1 MTSDS
6 NQVKLTF
13 IGSYNLLN
21 SREFLSA
28 YVHSAFWHIRPISP
42 EARLDK
48 LFSRCQADPDRVLGT
63 ALGIYRCESAL
74 NSPPLCI
81 GYW

>member
-48 LFSRCQADPDRVLGT
+48 HFQDARLTRT
-63 ALGIYRCESAL
+63 EYWALR
-74 NSPPLCI
+74 
-81 GYW
+81 